1 MKILLVHN
9 FYGSRAPSG
18 ENTVYAAERE
28 LLRQYGHTV
37 IEFTRHSD
45 EIINGGI
52 FGTIRGA
59 FTTLW
64 NPFSKRVLES
74 VLEKEKPDVMHV
86 HNTFP
91 LLSPSIFYATQ
102 DSKTAIVL
110 TLHNYRTFCAAG
122 ILLRDCHPCTECLER
137 ESVFPALKYGCYRQS
152 RLATLP
158 LATMIALHRKVGT
171 WSKRVDA
178 FIVLTEFQKSKMTEA
193 GLRSETVYVK
203 PNFYLNPPNPLPWDE
218 REPKAVYVG
227 RLGVEKGVNILIDAW
242 KMWSGDAPCLE
253 IIGDGPEKSGLQKSI
268 NGDGLEGKVSLLGY
282 LNPPE
287 AQKRLAT
294 ARLLLLP
301 SLSFEGFPMAIPE
314 AFALG
319 VPVAASDIGAIPFIV
334 KDNKNGILF
343 KPGDAS
349 ALYRAVKEIW
359 DRSNWL
365 SSLGQAARQEFN
377 RKYTADA
384 NYEILMNIYQKAM
397 ERKKAKGTEHR
408 A

>member
-9 FYGSRAPSG
+9 FYGSTAPSG
-18 ENTVYAAERE
+18 ENTVYASESE
-28 LLRQYGHTV
+28 LLRQHGHRV

-45 EIINGGI
+45 EIINRGI
-52 FGTIRGA
+52 FGTVQGA
-59 FTTLW
+59 LATVW
-64 NPFSKRVLES
+64 NPFSKRVLRF
-74 VLEKEKPDVMHV
+74 VLEKEKPDIMHV

-91 LLSPSIFYATQ
+91 LLSPSIFYATVGL
-102 DSKTAIVL
+102 KTATVL

-122 ILLRDCHPCTECLER
+122 IPMRDGHPCMECLER
-137 ESVFPALKYGCYRQS
+137 KTTFPALKHGCYRQG
-152 RLATLP
+152 RLSTLP
-158 LATMIALHRKVGT
+158 LAVMIALHRKLET
-171 WSKRVDA
+171 WTKHVDA
-178 FIVLTEFQKSKMTEA
+178 FIALTEFQKSKITEP
-193 GLRSETVYVK
+193 GLLSETVYVK
-203 PNFYLNPPNPLPWDE
+203 PHFYFNAPDPLPWEE
-218 REPKAVYVG
+218 REQKMVYIG
-227 RLGVEKGVNILIDAW
+227 RLGVEKGVRILIDAW
-242 KMWSGDAPCLE
+242 KMWSSEAPHLE
-253 IIGDGPEKSGLQKSI
+253 IIGDGPEKSVLQESTKG
-268 NGDGLEGKVSLLGY
+268 NGLEEKVSFLGY
-282 LNPPE
+282 LNSPE
-287 AQKRLAT
+287 VQKRLAT
-294 ARLLLLP
+294 ARLLVLP

-343 KPGDAS
+343 RPGDAS

-365 SSLGQAARQEFN
+365 SSLGRAARLEFD

-397 ERKKAKGTEHR
+397 ERKKAKGTEYR